1 MKDADHT
8 SMAVRQR
15 RRLYLN
21 IFFALLLVG
30 WTAAVGLSL
39 WYNLSVQKEHAL
51 DSARIQARTAVEK
64 DVIYRQWN
72 SKHGGVFV
80 PVVPGEFEPNPYL
93 PVKGREVV
101 GQNGKVYT
109 KINPAYMTRL
119 VHELGVLNSGV
130 IGHITSLDPIRK
142 GNEPDEWERASME
155 LLASKTVDEVSALET
170 RNGREY
176 MRLIRG
182 LVTEESCLPCH
193 AQQGYKVG
201 DLRGS
206 ISVSVPMA
214 PLMTV
219 MEDSRKILAGTH
231 VALWLCGLLGIS
243 LGMRQIGAGI
253 KERDQAE
260 AELRALTAELEQRVQ
275 ERTDEVKSQ
284 QRDLQALVDNANA
297 GVFLK
302 DMGGVYRIVN
312 AQFAAIIGR
321 PLDSITGRTDKELL
335 SPEAA
340 RMIRVHEQSVID
352 SATARE
358 LEPGFF
364 SREGM
369 HYSAHVFPVME
380 EGRVVGLG
388 GVLVDISAR
397 DEAERLLLQ
406 AKEAAEKASRAK
418 SDFLANMSHEIRT
431 PLNGVIGMADLLLR
445 TPLAPDQTSMAA
457 AIKSSG
463 DSLLHVLN
471 DVLDISKIEAGKL
484 TLESIPF
491 RLRDLLFESIKGLTP
506 IAYKKNIEL
515 ILHVSPAVPEYL
527 VGDPTRIRQV
537 ILNLVN
543 NSLKFTEQGEVVVTV
558 LLVNETADAARLR
571 FSVTDTGIGIPADKQ
586 AYIFTAFEQVD
597 TSTTRKYGG
606 SGLGLAICARLL
618 DLMRSKIDLKS
629 HEGFG
634 SSFWFELE
642 LPVEKNEELG
652 RKPLMSGEAL
662 KGVRALIVDDND
674 TNLRI
679 LNETLST
686 WGMDVSQSLSAD
698 EAYALAAVAA
708 VSNRPFKIILSD
720 LQMPEKDGVDLL
732 RMVRMDPA
740 LAHLPVVLLTSGN
753 LPREVQGE
761 TGKSGFFEAVLDKPV
776 RPETLMRAIA
786 TALGL
791 WESYDIQE
799 LQREESQKAE
809 TGVRRLKVLLAE
821 DVEMN
826 QMVATRM
833 LKELGHEVTVVGD
846 GKQALE
852 AVIAET
858 YDLVFMDVQMPVM
871 DGVQATLA
879 IREMERQG
887 IIRERPLIV
896 AMTANALKGDKAKY
910 IAVGMDGYLSKP
922 ILLEE
927 LRTAIA
933 EQFGPK
939 TVSMVEPLE
948 SKTGPT
954 WCSIHDAVRNGAQDT
969 RTAGEKPVEA
979 NSAHNTSHSRR
990 EGKGVAAGEEVAGVA
1005 IDWDLLERNFAG
1017 NRDFTVD
1024 SMALYMRDAPSL
1036 LREAIEAAER
1046 TDNAGLTV
1054 NAHALK
1060 GITGYFTRGGAY
1072 GLCLALENIGRENGL
1087 PARRAEVERLFGRL
1101 RDQMEQ
1107 LHREM
1112 CLFTKRGAGSDG
1124 SPPVAG

>member
-8 SMAVRQR
+8 PVTVPKHR
-15 RRLYLN
+15 RAYLN
-21 IFFALLLVG
+21 LFFTLLLTG
-30 WTAAVGLSL
+30 WTAVVGLSL
-39 WYNLSVQKEHAL
+39 WYNLSQQEEHAL
-51 DSARIQARTAVEK
+51 DSARIQARTAIEK
-64 DVIYRQWN
+64 DVVYRQWN

-80 PVVPGEFEPNPYL
+80 PVVPGTFEPNPYL

-101 GQNGKVYT
+101 GQDGKVYT

-119 VHELGVLNSGV
+119 VHELGAQHSGA

-142 GNEPDEWERASME
+142 GNEPDEWERASLE
-155 LLASKTVDEVSALET
+155 LLASRTVNEVSILET
-170 RNGREY
+170 RSGREY

-182 LVTEESCLPCH
+182 LETEESCLPCH

-201 DLRGS
+201 DLRGG
-206 ISVSVPMA
+206 ISVAVPMA
-214 PLMTV
+214 PLFAV
-219 MEDSRKILAGTH
+219 LESSRRILVGTH

-253 KERDQAE
+253 RERDQAE
-260 AELRALTAELEQRVQ
+260 AELRALTAKLEQRVQ
-275 ERTDEVKSQ
+275 ERTAEVKAQ
-284 QRDLQALVDNANA
+284 QRDLQALIDNANA

-312 AQFAAIIGR
+312 NRFAAIISY
-321 PLDSITGRTDKELL
+321 PLDSIIGRTDKDLL
-335 SPEAA
+335 PPESI
-340 RMIRVHEQSVID
+340 RMIQEHEQAVID

-364 SREGM
+364 SREGE
-369 HYSAHVFPVME
+369 HYSAHVFPILE
-380 EGRVVGLG
+380 EGKVVGIG

-445 TPLAPDQTSMAA
+445 TPLALDQTSMAA

-484 TLESIPF
+484 MLESIPF

-515 ILHVSPAVPEYL
+515 ILHVSPVVPEHL

-543 NSLKFTEQGEVVVTV
+543 NSLKFTERGEVVVTV
-558 LLVNETADAARLR
+558 LLVSEAADTVRLR

-586 AYIFTAFEQVD
+586 EYIFTAFEQVD

-618 DLMRSKIDLKS
+618 ELMGSKIDLKS

-652 RKPLMSGEAL
+652 RKPLVSSEAL

-686 WGMDVSQSLSAD
+686 WGMDVAQCLSAD
-698 EAYALAAVAA
+698 AAYALAAVAA
-708 VSNRPFKIILSD
+708 VSNRPFKIVLSD

-732 RMVRMDPA
+732 RTLRADPA
-740 LAHLPVVLLTSGN
+740 LALLPVILLTSGN
-753 LPREVQGE
+753 LPRGVQSE
-761 TGKSGFFEAVLDKPV
+761 TGKPGFFEAVLDKPV

-786 TALGL
+786 TALGI

-809 TGVRRLKVLLAE
+809 IGVGRLKVLLAE

-852 AVIAET
+852 AVIAEQ

-910 IAVGMDGYLSKP
+910 MAVGMDGYLSKP

-927 LRTAIA
+927 LRSAIT

-939 TVSMVEPLE
+939 TSSVADFSE
-948 SKTGPT
+948 SKVEPT
-954 WCSIHDAVRNGAQDT
+954 WCSIHDAVRNGSQNAA
-969 RTAGEKPVEA
+969 TAGEKPEEPDFA
-979 NSAHNTSHSRR
+979 RQASPD
-990 EGKGVAAGEEVAGVA
+990 GKERKNAAVSEEAAGSA

-1017 NRDFTVD
+1017 NRDFIAD
-1024 SMALYMRDAPSL
+1024 SMALYLRDAPSL
-1036 LREAIEAAER
+1036 LREAAGAAER
-1046 TDNAGLTV
+1046 TDNAGMTV

-1060 GITGYFTRGGAY
+1060 GITGYFTREGAY
-1072 GLCLALENIGRENGL
+1072 ALCLTLENIGRENGL

-1101 RDQMEQ
+1101 REQMEQ
-1107 LHREM
+1107 LYREM
-1112 CLFTKRGAGSDG
+1112 RLFTNQDAESDG
-1124 SPPVAG
+1124 SPPIAD

>member
-1 MKDADHT
+1 M
-8 SMAVRQR
+8 
-15 RRLYLN
+15 
-21 IFFALLLVG
+21 
-30 WTAAVGLSL
+30 GLSL
-39 WYNLSVQKEHAL
+39 WYNLSQQEAHAL

-80 PVVPGEFEPNPYL
+80 PVVPGKFEPNPYL
-93 PVKGREVV
+93 SVKGREVV
-101 GQNGKVYT
+101 GQDGKVYT

-142 GNEPDEWERASME
+142 GNEPDEWEKASLQ
-155 LLASKTVDEVSALET
+155 LLESRTVDEVSALET
-170 RNGREY
+170 RSGLEY

-182 LVTEESCLPCH
+182 LETEESCLPCH

-201 DLRGS
+201 DLRGG
-206 ISVSVPMA
+206 ISVAVPMA
-214 PLMTV
+214 PLLTV
-219 MEDSRKILAGTH
+219 MEGSRRILGGTH

-260 AELRALTAELEQRVQ
+260 AELRALTVELEQRVQ
-275 ERTDEVKSQ
+275 ERTAKVKAQ
-284 QRDLQALVDNANA
+284 QRELQALVDNANA

-302 DMGGVYRIVN
+302 DLAGVYLIANTR
-312 AQFAAIIGR
+312 FAAIVSR
-321 PLDSITGRTDKELL
+321 PLEGVIGHTDADVLP
-335 SPEAA
+335 PEV
-340 RMIRVHEQSVID
+340 RDRIHEHERSVID

-358 LEPGFF
+358 LESGFF
-364 SREGM
+364 SWDGV
-369 HYSAHVFPVME
+369 HYSAHIFPVVE
-380 EGRVVGLG
+380 EGKVVGLG
-388 GVLVDISAR
+388 GVLVDISDR

-445 TPLAPDQTSMAA
+445 TPLTLDQTAMAA

-463 DSLLHVLN
+463 DSLLHVVN

-491 RLRDLLFESIKGLTP
+491 RLRDLLFETIKGLTP
-506 IAYKKNIEL
+506 IAYKKSIEL
-515 ILHVSPAVPEYL
+515 ILHVSPAVPEHL

-558 LLVNETADAARLR
+558 LLVSETADGARLR

-586 AYIFTAFEQVD
+586 THIFKAFEQVD

-618 DLMRSKIDLKS
+618 DLMRSKIELKS

-652 RKPLMSGEAL
+652 RKPLMNGEAL
-662 KGVRALIVDDND
+662 RGVSALIVDDND

-679 LNETLST
+679 LSETLAT
-686 WGMDVSQSLSAD
+686 WGMEVVQCLSAD
-698 EAYALAAVAA
+698 EAYALASVAA
-708 VSNRPFKIILSD
+708 ASNRAFKIILSD

-732 RMVRMDPA
+732 RMVRSDSA
-740 LAHLPVVLLTSGN
+740 LASLPVVLLTSGN
-753 LPREVQGE
+753 LPGEIQGG
-761 TGKSGFFEAVLDKPV
+761 TGKTGFFEAVLDKPV

-786 TALGL
+786 TALGI

-799 LQREESQKAE
+799 LQREEAQKAE
-809 TGVRRLKVLLAE
+809 GCVGRLKVLLAE
-821 DVEMN
+821 DVELN

-833 LKELGHEVTVVGD
+833 LKELGHDVTVVGD
-846 GKQALE
+846 GRQALE
-852 AVIAET
+852 AVLADD
-858 YDLVFMDVQMPVM
+858 YDMVLMDVQMPVM
-871 DGVQATLA
+871 DGVQATQA
-879 IREMERQG
+879 IREMERQDVARKK
-887 IIRERPLIV
+887 IPIV

-910 IAVGMDGYLSKP
+910 LSVGMDGYLAKP
-922 ILLEE
+922 ILLDE
-927 LRTAIA
+927 LRAAIA

-939 TVSMVEPLE
+939 ADEAADCPEPKVE
-948 SKTGPT
+948 PT
-954 WCSIHDAVRNGAQDT
+954 WCAIHDVVRNGSRNAAPT
-969 RTAGEKPVEA
+969 GKTPAKPGPAAPAGGRQEIA
-979 NSAHNTSHSRR
+979 ASA
-990 EGKGVAAGEEVAGVA
+990 EEEAAGDA
-1005 IDWDLLERNFAG
+1005 IDWMLLDRNFAG
-1017 NRDFTVD
+1017 NREFIID
-1024 SMALYMRDAPSL
+1024 SMVLYMRDAPSL
-1036 LREAIEAAER
+1036 LQEAAGAAER

-1060 GITGYFTRGGAY
+1060 GITGYFTRDGAY
-1072 GLCLALENIGRENGL
+1072 SLCLALENIGRENGL
-1087 PARRAEVERLFGRL
+1087 PAKRTEVDRLFGRL
-1101 RDQMEQ
+1101 RAQMEQ

-1112 CLFTKRGAGSDG
+1112 CLFTKQGAGSDG
-1124 SPPVAG
+1124 S